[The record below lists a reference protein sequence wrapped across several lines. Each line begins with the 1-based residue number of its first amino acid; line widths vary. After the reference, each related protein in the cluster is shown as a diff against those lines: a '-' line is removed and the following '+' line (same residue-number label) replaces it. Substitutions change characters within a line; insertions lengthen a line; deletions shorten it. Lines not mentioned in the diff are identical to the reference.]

1 MSEQQTPDLTD
12 LDQGSREWVEARM
25 GKVTA
30 SLAAACLGLSPW
42 CSPQKAYRQ
51 ILGLEVQ
58 QSTYWMVHGREFEGV
73 AVQLYEVA
81 TGNLCVPTGLHVH
94 PQYPWLAASPD
105 RLVGDR
111 GLLEVKCG
119 KNLYDGLP
127 RHVEIQ
133 AKIQLACTGRDWC
146 TVWQY
151 VGGKT
156 QSWEVN
162 RDDIDHLIEGLLL
175 FKLKYLDTGTQPA
188 RGEVKRWV

>member
-1 MSEQQTPDLTD
+1 MSGHQTPDLTD
-12 LDQGSREWVEARM
+12 LDQGTREWLEARM
-25 GKVTA
+25 GKITA

-51 ILGLEVQ
+51 ILGLEVT
-58 QSTYWMVHGREFEGV
+58 QSSYWMIHGREFEEV

-81 TGNLCVPTGLHVH
+81 TGNICTRTGLWVH
-94 PQYPWLAASPD
+94 PDHPWLAASPD

-119 KNLYDGLP
+119 KNLYPDLP
-127 RHVEIQ
+127 KHVEVQ

-151 VGGKT
+151 VGGRT
-156 QSWEVN
+156 QSWQVD
-162 RDDIDHLIEGLLL
+162 RDGIAHLIEGLLL
-175 FKLKYLDTGTQPA
+175 YKIKYLDNRLCPK
-188 RGEVKRWV
+188 RKEVKPWA